1 MEYCKFEENNKIAN
15 GQGFWGDS
23 IDAPYNLVKYGDIDY
38 LSLDYLA
45 EVTLSIMQRQKLK
58 NNQKGYATDFVDLMK
73 RFIVDITKK
82 NIKVITN
89 AGGVNPEVCRENLLK
104 IADELNLNIK
114 IAIIKGDDILDDIGH
129 LLDKGVSFE
138 NMDNQ
143 SNFLEIKDNVYSAN
157 AYIDSFSIAEA
168 LKTGA
173 QIVLAGRVSDPGLVL
188 GPAIYEFNWKKDD
201 YDKLAAGTLA
211 GHILE
216 CGAQCSG
223 GNYTQW
229 KKIPDL
235 ANIGYPIATLS
246 DDTTFTI
253 SKDPNSGGLINKYT
267 IIEQILY
274 EMGDPKKYISPD
286 VVVDFTSFDIKEM
299 SDNLIEI
306 SGVKCYKDTDTYK
319 VSINYFNGYKASGQL
334 TVSGPDALEKAKLTA
349 EIIWKRLKRAGV
361 DFEDKLTEYLGL
373 SSCHGLKIGEFKAQ
387 NNEIVLRLSV
397 RDFNKEKIIRFGKEL
412 APVITAGP
420 PGITGFSGGRP
431 RPQEIIAFW
440 PTLIDKSHIKTKV
453 IS

>member
-1 MEYCKFEENNKIAN
+1 MKKIIKVAN

-38 LSLDYLA
+38 LTLDYLA

-58 NNQKGYATDFVDLMK
+58 NPQKGYATDFIDFIKRVMK
-73 RFIVDITKK
+73 DIIKK
-82 NIKVITN
+82 DIKIITN
-89 AGGVNPEVCRENLLK
+89 AGGVNPEVCKEKLLDLAK
-104 IADELNLNIK
+104 ELNLDIK
-114 IAIIKGDDILDDIGH
+114 ISIIKGDDILESIDS
-129 LLDKGVSFE
+129 LLKEGVNFQ

-143 SNFLEIKDNVYSAN
+143 SNFENIKDKVYSAN
-157 AYIDSFSIAEA
+157 AYIDSFSIAKA
-168 LKTGA
+168 LSTGA

-216 CGAQCSG
+216 CGAQCTG
-223 GNYTQW
+223 GNYTDW
-229 KKIPDL
+229 KNVPDL
-235 ANIGYPIATLS
+235 ANIGYPIAFLS
-246 DDTTFTI
+246 DSTTFTI
-253 SKDPNSGGLINKYT
+253 SKNPESGGIINKYT
-267 IIEQILY
+267 IIEQVLY
-274 EMGDPKKYISPD
+274 EMGDPNKYISPD
-286 VVVDFTSFDIKEM
+286 VVVDFTSFHIKEL
-299 SDNLIEI
+299 SKDRVEI
-306 SGVKCYKDTDTYK
+306 SGVKGHKATDTYK

-334 TVSGPDALEKAKLTA
+334 TISGPNALEKAKLTA
-349 EIIWKRLKRAGV
+349 QIIWERLKNSGISF
-361 DFEDKLTEYLGL
+361 DDSLTEYLGF
-373 SSCHGLKIGEFKAQ
+373 SSCHGNKIGIFKKE

-397 RDFNKEKIIRFGKEL
+397 RDQDKNKIVRFSKEL

-420 PGITGFSGGRP
+420 PGVTGFSGGRP

-440 PTLIDKSHIKTKV
+440 PCLIDKKYIKTEV

>member
-1 MEYCKFEENNKIAN
+1 MKKTIKIAN

-58 NNQKGYATDFVDLMK
+58 NDQKGYATDFIDLMK
-73 RFIVDITKK
+73 RIIVDIVKN
-82 NIKVITN
+82 NIKVVTN

-104 IADELNLNIK
+104 IANELNINIK
-114 IAIIKGDDILDDIGH
+114 IAIIKGDDILDDIDY
-129 LLDKGVSFE
+129 LLEKGVSFE

-143 SNFLEIKDNVYSAN
+143 SNFDKIKDKVYSAN
-157 AYIDSFSIAEA
+157 AYIDSFSIADA

-188 GPAIYEFNWKKDD
+188 GPAIYEFNWKRDD
-201 YDKLAAGTLA
+201 YDKLATGTLA

-229 KKIPDL
+229 KKVSNL
-235 ANIGYPIATLS
+235 ADIGYPIATLS
-246 DDTTFTI
+246 DDTKFTV
-253 SKDPNSGGLINKYT
+253 SKDPDSGGIINQYT
-267 IIEQILY
+267 IIEQVLY
-274 EMGDPKKYISPD
+274 EMGNPEKYISPD
-286 VVVDFTSFDIKEM
+286 VVVDFTSFKVNE
-299 SDNLIEI
+299 IEDDVVQI
-306 SGVKCYKDTDTYK
+306 SGVKGYKDTDTYK

-334 TVSGPDALEKAKLTA
+334 TVSGPDALDKAKLTA
-349 EIIWKRLKRAGV
+349 EIIWKRLEKAGFLF
-361 DFEDKLTEYLGL
+361 DDKLTEFLGL
-373 SSCHGLKIGEFKAQ
+373 SSCHGEKIKEF
-387 NNEIVLRLSV
+387 NTNSNEVVLRLSV
-397 RDFNKEKIIRFGKEL
+397 RDFDKSKIIRFGKEL
-412 APVITAGP
+412 APVITTGP

-440 PTLIDKSHIKTKV
+440 PTLINKKHIKTKIV
-453 IS
+453 Y